1 MTLLTYQV
9 FKTIADVGS
18 FHKAADIL
26 GLTPSAISHAISSME
41 NELGFSV
48 LTRSKAGVSLTN
60 YGEQLLPYVNAVLN
74 CDESLKQ
81 EIAELNGLKQGKVK
95 IGVFSSVCTSWLPE
109 ILHSFKKKY
118 TEIDIEVF
126 QGTYDDVVYWIK
138 NGVVDLGFLS
148 VSSAKDIPI
157 EPLYRDELLC
167 VLPSGTKANKST
179 NYIDIEEMKHHQFV
193 TQRDSTDVPYKVDSY
208 PTKPSASRIIG
219 LAAMNP
225 NFMAPAVRTM
235 FNHIVDKYQE
245 NEFKK

>member
-1 MTLLTYQV
+1 
-9 FKTIADVGS
+9 
-18 FHKAADIL
+18 
-26 GLTPSAISHAISSME
+26 ME

-74 CDESLKQ
+74 CDESIKQ

-95 IGVFSSVCTSWLPE
+95 IGVFSSVCTSWLPK

-157 EPLYRDELLC
+157 EPLYLHRYCLVVLQIDDASFLQYQYNLYFYFLLYQLATRDL
-167 VLPSGTKANKST
+167 T
-179 NYIDIEEMKHHQFV
+179 F
-193 TQRDSTDVPYKVDSY
+193 
-208 PTKPSASRIIG
+208 
-219 LAAMNP
+219 
-225 NFMAPAVRTM
+225 F
-235 FNHIVDKYQE
+235 
-245 NEFKK
+245 

>member
-81 EIAELNGLKQGKVK
+81 EIAELNGLKQGKVYTVDARK
-95 IGVFSSVCTSWLPE
+95 ISVQALG
-109 ILHSFKKKY
+109 KY
-118 TEIDIEVF
+118 F
-126 QGTYDDVVYWIK
+126 P
-138 NGVVDLGFLS
+138 NS
-148 VSSAKDIPI
+148 P
-157 EPLYRDELLC
+157 
-167 VLPSGTKANKST
+167 
-179 NYIDIEEMKHHQFV
+179 M
-193 TQRDSTDVPYKVDSY
+193 
-208 PTKPSASRIIG
+208 
-219 LAAMNP
+219 LAAAVAVSGVMKKDAFISEMRTSYQHKFAKKPEEHREDLNIYLNLEMN
-225 NFMAPAVRTM
+225 
-235 FNHIVDKYQE
+235 I
-245 NEFKK
+245 

>member
-126 QGTYDDVVYWIK
+126 QGTYD
-138 NGVVDLGFLS
+138 LS
-148 VSSAKDIPI
+148 LI
-157 EPLYRDELLC
+157 
-167 VLPSGTKANKST
+167 
-179 NYIDIEEMKHHQFV
+179 
-193 TQRDSTDVPYKVDSY
+193 
-208 PTKPSASRIIG
+208 
-219 LAAMNP
+219 
-225 NFMAPAVRTM
+225 
-235 FNHIVDKYQE
+235 HI
-245 NEFKK
+245 

>member
-95 IGVFSSVCTSWLPE
+95 YSPVYVPAGYQRSY
-109 ILHSFKKKY
+109 ILLRRSIQRLTLKSFRELTMMLY
-118 TEIDIEVF
+118 T
-126 QGTYDDVVYWIK
+126 GSRT
-138 NGVVDLGFLS
+138 
-148 VSSAKDIPI
+148 
-157 EPLYRDELLC
+157 EL
-167 VLPSGTKANKST
+167 
-179 NYIDIEEMKHHQFV
+179 
-193 TQRDSTDVPYKVDSY
+193 
-208 PTKPSASRIIG
+208 
-219 LAAMNP
+219 
-225 NFMAPAVRTM
+225 
-235 FNHIVDKYQE
+235 
-245 NEFKK
+245 

>member
-1 MTLLTYQV
+1 M
-9 FKTIADVGS
+9 
-18 FHKAADIL
+18 
-26 GLTPSAISHAISSME
+26 
-41 NELGFSV
+41 
-48 LTRSKAGVSLTN
+48 
-60 YGEQLLPYVNAVLN
+60 N

-167 VLPSGTKANKST
+167 VLPSGTKENKST

-193 TQRDSTDVPYKVDSY
+193 TQRDSTDADIQNFFSRLHTGRRNCEDDLINTISSHSIQNYHVVDDLSTIAMVANGFGICLMPKLVMTDIPYKVDSY
-208 PTKPSASRIIG
+208 PTKPPASRIIG

>member
-118 TEIDIEVF
+118 TEIGLYSTRLSFLHPVTGERMTF
-126 QGTYDDVVYWIK
+126 KTEPCGEAFEKMDVEA
-138 NGVVDLGFLS
+138 F
-148 VSSAKDIPI
+148 
-157 EPLYRDELLC
+157 
-167 VLPSGTKANKST
+167 
-179 NYIDIEEMKHHQFV
+179 
-193 TQRDSTDVPYKVDSY
+193 
-208 PTKPSASRIIG
+208 
-219 LAAMNP
+219 
-225 NFMAPAVRTM
+225 
-235 FNHIVDKYQE
+235 
-245 NEFKK
+245 